1 MENARQNHPNRIYTW
16 IWVYLLALTGIELV
30 LAYRRVFPPGE
41 MLLVLMLLSIVKAGM
56 IMNWFMHLGSERFTL
71 VLTLLPPLILVLS
84 LLFGLFPDAFR
95 LFELGAH

>member
-1 MENARQNHPNRIYTW
+1 MEKINNRIYTW
-16 IWVYLLALTGIELV
+16 IWIYLLGLTGIELV
-30 LAYRRVFPPGE
+30 LAYRHVFTPG
-41 MLLVLMLLSIVKAGM
+41 MMMLVLMLLSVVKAGM

-95 LFELGAH
+95 LYQLGTH